1 MQSKNRLNLLPQNEL
16 VSEVRSSFY
25 SSNDRYLN
33 EQGIMDSLKSGG
45 GVLGMRRIIL
55 EEKITKLGLDKNKT
69 LSNDQML
76 EKLRRDGVYV
86 DDPQIYQKFTD
97 INMQKLEERIIN
109 EKPFVEDLEK
119 TLMADTDQGK
129 K

>member
-1 MQSKNRLNLLPQNEL
+1 MQSKTRLNLLPQSDL
-16 VSEVRSSFY
+16 VGEVRSSFY

-33 EQGIMDSLKSGG
+33 EQAIMDQLKSGG
-45 GVLGMRRIIL
+45 GVLGLSRIIL
-55 EEKITKLGLDKNKT
+55 EEKITKLGLDKSKT

-109 EKPFVEDLEK
+109 EKRFVEDLEK
-119 TLMADTDQGK
+119 VLMVENE
-129 K
+129 

>member
-1 MQSKNRLNLLPQNEL
+1 MQSKTRLNLLPQSDL
-16 VSEVRSSFY
+16 VGEVRSSFY

-33 EQGIMDSLKSGG
+33 EQAIMDQLKSGG
-45 GVLGMRRIIL
+45 GVLGLSRIIL
-55 EEKITKLGLDKNKT
+55 EEKITKLGLDKGKT

-86 DDPQIYQKFTD
+86 DDPQIYKKFTD

-109 EKPFVEDLEK
+109 EKRFVEDLEK
-119 TLMADTDQGK
+119 VLMVENE
-129 K
+129 

>member
-1 MQSKNRLNLLPQNEL
+1 MQSKTRLNLLPQSDL
-16 VSEVRSSFY
+16 VGEVRSSFY

-33 EQGIMDSLKSGG
+33 EQAIMDQLKSGG
-45 GVLGMRRIIL
+45 GVLGLSRIIL
-55 EEKITKLGLDKNKT
+55 EEKITKLGLDKGKT

-109 EKPFVEDLEK
+109 EKRFVEDLEK
-119 TLMADTDQGK
+119 VLMVENQ
-129 K
+129 

>member
-1 MQSKNRLNLLPQNEL
+1 M
-16 VSEVRSSFY
+16 
-25 SSNDRYLN
+25 
-33 EQGIMDSLKSGG
+33 
-45 GVLGMRRIIL
+45 LGLSRIIL
-55 EEKITKLGLDKNKT
+55 EEKITKLGLDKGKT

-109 EKPFVEDLEK
+109 EKRFVEDLEK
-119 TLMADTDQGK
+119 VLMVENQ
-129 K
+129 

>member
-1 MQSKNRLNLLPQNEL
+1 MQSKSRLNLLPQTEL
-16 VSEVRSSFY
+16 VGEVRSSFY

-33 EQGIMDSLKSGG
+33 EQAIMDQLKSGG
-45 GVLGMRRIIL
+45 GVLGLRRIIL

-109 EKPFVEDLEK
+109 EKKFVDDLEK
-119 TLMADTDQGK
+119 VLMDDTEQGK